1 MIRLELGEESHGGAV
16 PLSPPHVN
24 MTEPVMPTLS
34 TWSGGA
40 CQSFLGK
47 PLCFP
52 FHRLVLGSWS
62 LSLAHIQGEEDK
74 ALPPEGEYLL
84 YMIWNFP
91 IRKIVPCPHLFIQ
104 SSIYISVIIQKEEN
118 RTWILT
124 LFFGL

>member
-1 MIRLELGEESHGGAV
+1 
-16 PLSPPHVN
+16 
-24 MTEPVMPTLS
+24 MTELVMPTLG

-47 PLCFP
+47 LLCFP

-74 ALPPEGEYLL
+74 ALPPEGGVSIIHDLEIFY
-84 YMIWNFP
+84 
-91 IRKIVPCPHLFIQ
+91 KEECPLSPFIQ
-104 SSIYISVIIQKEEN
+104 SSIYISIIIKKEEN
-118 RTWILT
+118 RTWLLI